1 MYMEGLVTGENSYWR
16 TSDAARVEQLESV
29 LYRSGID
36 LLGEL

>member
-1 MYMEGLVTGENSYWR
+1 MYMEGLVTGENSYWG

-36 LLGEL
+36 LLEEL